1 VASSAAEAVKAAMRA
16 RQGVLT
22 GSSSLEEWRAAGDA
36 GANANPEIPG
46 VTYEEVDCGG
56 VRALWVRPE
65 GAATD
70 RVIQYLHG
78 GGYMIGS
85 AYGHRKFTAHLAKV
99 TGCISLSVDY
109 RLCPEF
115 PCPAQLEDSVHAY
128 RWLLD
133 TGLAPEHVAVAGDS
147 AGGALT
153 LSTLLKLRDDGLPL
167 PAGGVSFS
175 AAADMDRGSP
185 SFVRNA
191 DIDPAGTDLSVFER
205 FKEAFL
211 QGRDATD
218 PYASPVY
225 ADFTGL
231 SPLYLQA
238 GGDEV
243 RVDDSTRIAE
253 RATAA
258 GVQVEIDVFPEMWHV
273 FQLNVGTVP
282 EADEAVALVASW
294 LQTRL
299 GLQKVSSIALR
310 KAQAER
316 T

>member
-1 VASSAAEAVKAAMRA
+1 MASSAAEEFKAAMRA

-22 GSSSLEEWRAAGDA
+22 GSSSLEEWRAAGESN
-36 GANANPEIPG
+36 ANARPEGTGI
-46 VTYEEVDCGG
+46 TYEEVDCAG

-65 GAATD
+65 GAARD

-85 AYGHRKFTAHLAKV
+85 AHGHSRFTAHLAQA
-99 TGCISLSVDY
+99 TGCVSLSVDY
-109 RLCPEF
+109 RLSPEF
-115 PCPAQLEDSVHAY
+115 PFPAQLEDSVSVY

-133 TGLAPEHVAVAGDS
+133 SGLSPKHVAIAGDS

-153 LSTLLKLRDDGLPL
+153 LSTLLKLRDDGSPL
-167 PAGGVSFS
+167 PAGGVALS
-175 AAADMDRGSP
+175 AAADMARTSD

-191 DIDPAGTDLSVFER
+191 DVDPALTGPDVFKL
-205 FKEAFL
+205 FSEAFL
-211 QGRDATD
+211 QGHEATD

-225 ADFTGL
+225 GDFTGIP
-231 SPLYLQA
+231 PLYLQA

-253 RATAA
+253 QAKAA

-282 EADEAVALVASW
+282 EADDAVARIVRW
-294 LQTRL
+294 LRLHL
-299 GLQKVSSIALR
+299 GL
-310 KAQAER
+310 
-316 T
+316 